1 MISVT
6 SFSVPLAP
14 KAVLSHKANPTSIA
28 RWAVMV
34 GAALAVSGC
43 GLLPKG
49 NADAQTRPSGN
60 AQGQRTA
67 AVDVAIAATA
77 PLEAVREYTG
87 TTQPLQEVAIRA
99 QAEGQLRQLN
109 VDVGDRVQQGQT
121 LARID
126 DSILNAATTEA
137 EAELASRRTEISQLQ
152 TQVSD
157 AQTQVEQAR
166 LQLQQAESDAARY
179 QSLSRDGAVTQQQA
193 EQSRTQARTAAQVL
207 RSSQEKVRNQQQ
219 AIAAA
224 QGRIVAQQAV
234 VAQQRERRSY
244 AVLTAPI
251 NGAVL
256 TRSTEAGNVVQVGNE
271 LLRLGDFSQAKVTVQ
286 VSELDLANVRLGGA
300 ANVRLDAFPN
310 ERFAGKVTRVSPA
323 ANPTSRLVPVEVTIP
338 NPTGKVG
345 SGLLA
350 RVSFT
355 QTTTD
360 RIVVPLA
367 AVQDD
372 RARGQQPNQKPDQT
386 NQKPG
391 QTERQANQ
399 SPRQRGASAGAA
411 DSRQPANGDAKPKQT
426 KGTLFVVTGE
436 GEQAKV
442 AARSVTLGKQLDGK
456 VQILTG
462 LKPGDRFVARAS
474 KPLKDGEPVRLSILS
489 AK

>member
-1 MISVT
+1 MILVT
-6 SFSVPLAP
+6 SSSVPLAP

-28 RWAVMV
+28 RWAVVV

-67 AVDVAIAATA
+67 AVDVAIATTA
-77 PLEAVREYTG
+77 PLEAAREYTG

-109 VDVGDRVQQGQT
+109 VDVGDRVQRGQT

-126 DSILNAATTEA
+126 DSILTAATAEA

-157 AQTQVEQAR
+157 AQTQVEQSR

-179 QSLSRDGAVTQQQA
+179 QRLARDGAVTQQQA

-207 RSSQEKVRNQQQ
+207 RSSQERVRNQQQ

-234 VAQQRERRSY
+234 VAQQQERRSY

-251 NGAVL
+251 SGAVL

-271 LLRLGDFSQAKVTVQ
+271 LLRLGDFSRAKVIVQ
-286 VSELDLANVRLGGA
+286 VSDLDLTDVRLGGA

-310 ERFAGKVTRVSPA
+310 ERFAGKVTRVSPV
-323 ANPTSRLVPVEVTIP
+323 ANPTSRLLPIEVTIP
-338 NPTGKVG
+338 NPAGKVG

-355 QTTTD
+355 QTTID

-372 RARGQQPNQKPDQT
+372 RARSQQSSQKPEQT
-386 NQKPG
+386 G
-391 QTERQANQ
+391 RQANQ
-399 SPRQRGASAGAA
+399 QPRQRGANAGAA
-411 DSRQPANGDAKPKQT
+411 TSRQTANGDAKPKST
-426 KGTLFVVTGE
+426 KGTLFVVAGE

-442 AARSVTLGKQLDGK
+442 AARSVTLGEQLDGK
-456 VQILTG
+456 VQILAG

-474 KPLKDGEPVRLSILS
+474 KPLKDGDSVRLSILS